1 METVGR
7 YGSPVP
13 TLVLRL
19 WLPDRPGALGAVATR
34 VGAVRGDVIGI
45 DIIER
50 GAGRAVDEL
59 VVRLPEEGLEPLLL
73 DEVRQVDGV
82 DVEDVR
88 RLDASPEDPA
98 VAALQV
104 AAEVALCGESDR
116 GDALV
121 QGAVRLLHAEWSVL
135 VHLERAEILAASGV
149 QPPPTEWLVAFAR
162 GATTGGGSAE
172 DDELAVATLAA
183 GDSALVV
190 GRAQLPLR
198 GRERDVLRCLA
209 RLS

>member
-1 METVGR
+1 M
-7 YGSPVP
+7 
-13 TLVLRL
+13 
-19 WLPDRPGALGAVATR
+19 
-34 VGAVRGDVIGI
+34 IGI

-59 VVRLPEEGLEPLLL
+59 VLRLPDDGLEDLLL

-88 RLDASPEDPA
+88 RLDAPPEDPA
-98 VAALQV
+98 VAAL
-104 AAEVALCGESDR
+104 EVASEVVRCGPEERADT
-116 GDALV
+116 LV

-135 VHLERAEILAASGV
+135 VDLTRSELVAVCGSGH
-149 QPPPTEWLVAFAR
+149 PPSEWLVAFAR

-172 DDELAVATLAA
+172 DDELAVAVL
-183 GDSALVV
+183 GDGDTALVV